1 MYDNFSGI
9 GTAMMRIPT
18 PKTYMWYKPTCLFE
32 PTANLR
38 KRKFCPTKLYRGFC
52 ISSISNIVF
61 IIIGLV
67 NEKEF
72 NLNILNFKTFP

>member
-9 GTAMMRIPT
+9 DTAMMRIPT

-38 KRKFCPTKLYRGFC
+38 KRKFCPTKKLCRGFC
-52 ISSISNIVF
+52 ISNIVF

-67 NEKEF
+67 NEK
-72 NLNILNFKTFP
+72 